1 MTDHSLVFTLL
12 FSAVLVLGLL
22 TKFYLASRQI
32 RHVARHRDSVPA
44 AFAATISL
52 QAHQKAADYTMAKAR
67 FGLLEMAFGAAVLL
81 GWTLLGGLDA
91 LNQALLHS
99 GLAAY
104 GSLAPQ
110 LALLAAF
117 GLISGLLDLP
127 FTLYSTFKIEERFG
141 FNKMT
146 FRLWLLDLVKATLV
160 GAVIGLPIVA
170 LILWLMG
177 SAGKGWWLWAW
188 GVWMGFNLLVLVLY
202 PTVIAPLF
210 NKFKPLEDEALKAR
224 VTALMQRCG
233 FAAKG
238 LFVMDGSKRSAHAN
252 AYFTGF
258 GAAKRVVF
266 YDTLLKQLNP
276 GEVDAVLA
284 HELGHFKHKHI
295 LKRIVAMFA
304 MSLAGFALLGWL
316 SSQVWFY
323 TGLGVRPNMAPTL
336 GAIASALPPGGALAP
351 WGGPASLITVPN
363 DALAL
368 LLFLLVVPLFSFFVS
383 PVFAQFSRKHEFEAD
398 AYAVAQT
405 DGGDLRSALLKLYQD
420 NASTLTPDPV
430 FVKFYYS
437 HPPASER
444 LQRMTAPGINPSPE
458 SAAP

>member
-1 MTDHSLVFTLL
+1 MNDPSLVFTLL
-12 FSAVLVLGLL
+12 FSALLVLGLL
-22 TKFYLASRQI
+22 TKFYLATRQI
-32 RHVARHRDSVPA
+32 RHVAKHRNQVPA
-44 AFAATISL
+44 AFASTITL
-52 QAHQKAADYTMAKAR
+52 AAHQKAADYTIAKAR
-67 FGLLEMAFGAAVLL
+67 LGLLEMAFASALLL
-81 GWTLLGGLDA
+81 GWTLLGGIDL
-91 LNQALLHS
+91 LNRAIVNS
-99 GLAAY
+99 GLTAY
-104 GSLAPQ
+104 GSLVPQ
-110 LALLAAF
+110 LVLLAAF

-127 FTLYSTFKIEERFG
+127 FTLYKTFRLEERFG

-146 FRLWLLDLVKATLV
+146 FKLWLADLVKSTGV
-160 GAVIGLPIVA
+160 GIVVGLPIVA

-177 SAGKGWWLWAW
+177 SAGSLWWLWTW
-188 GVWMGFNLLVLVLY
+188 VVWMGFNLLVLVLF

-210 NKFKPLEDEALKAR
+210 NKFKPLDDEALKAR

-238 LFVMDGSKRSAHAN
+238 LFVMDGSRRSAHAN

-258 GAAKRVVF
+258 GASKRVVF
-266 YDTLLKQLNP
+266 YDTLLQQLNP
-276 GEVDAVLA
+276 AEVDAVLA

-295 LKRIVAMFA
+295 IKRIAVMFA

-323 TGLGVRPNMAPTL
+323 TGLGVRPNLLDA
-336 GAIASALPPGGALAP
+336 
-351 WGGPASLITVPN
+351 N
-363 DALAL
+363 NALAL
-368 LLFLLVVPLFSFFVS
+368 LLFLLVVPLLSFFVS
-383 PVFAQFSRKHEFEAD
+383 PLMAQLSRQQEFEAD

-405 DGGDLRSALLKLYQD
+405 NGRDLQSALLKLYKD

-444 LQRMTAPGINPSPE
+444 LGRMAPMNPSSE
-458 SAAP
+458 SATA